1 MLPHASM
8 SGLVACPFCR
18 EMFEAGEARTCP
30 ECGLALQDPT
40 KLPRAHDEDEEPVP
54 PHMETLPWAYL
65 GRWRGA
71 LVLLSVL
78 GLVAFFLPWVH
89 ESAPELRDLSGFTF
103 AQRLSWMWAPGIAW
117 FVMLPLVISRRSIH
131 AMRGARFAVGLL
143 ALIVIMTVVVRVAR
157 VPESTRIRPV
167 RFEWAYGI
175 YATFALGLAAL
186 VAATRFGGRV
196 DDVPSRE
203 HRRRGDETLH

>member
-1 MLPHASM
+1 MLLVASM

-30 ECGLALQDPT
+30 ECGLALQDVA
-40 KLPRAHDEDEEPVP
+40 KLKPAHDEDEEPVP

-71 LVLLSVL
+71 LLLLSVL

-89 ESAPELRDLSGFTF
+89 ERAPEIRDLSGFAF
-103 AQRLSWMWAPGIAW
+103 ARRLSWMWAPAIAW
-117 FVMLPLVISRRSIH
+117 FVMLPLVLTRRSIH
-131 AMRGARFAVGLL
+131 AMRGARFAVGML
-143 ALIVIMTVVVRVAR
+143 ALIVITTVALRVAR
-157 VPESTRIRPV
+157 VPESTAIRPV
-167 RFEWAYGI
+167 RFEWAYGLH
-175 YATFALGLAAL
+175 ATLALGLAAL
-186 VAATRFGGRV
+186 VASLRFGGRL

>member
-1 MLPHASM
+1 MLPVASM
-8 SGLVACPFCR
+8 SDLVACPFCR

-30 ECGLALQDPT
+30 ECGLALEDAAR
-40 KLPRAHDEDEEPVP
+40 LPRAHDEDEEPVP

-89 ESAPELRDLSGFTF
+89 ESAPELRDLSGFAF

-117 FVMLPLVISRRSIH
+117 FVMLPLVITRRSIH

-143 ALIVIMTVVVRVAR
+143 ALIVITTVAVRVAR

-175 YATFALGLAAL
+175 YATLALGLAAL
-186 VAATRFGGRV
+186 VASSRFGGRV